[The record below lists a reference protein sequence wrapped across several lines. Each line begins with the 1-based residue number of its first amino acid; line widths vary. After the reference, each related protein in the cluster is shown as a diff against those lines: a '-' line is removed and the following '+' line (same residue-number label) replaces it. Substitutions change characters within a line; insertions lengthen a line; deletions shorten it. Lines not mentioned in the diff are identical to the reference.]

1 MIFSCITL
9 TILSPSSGLAVK
21 DYIYAHKNFKCRRR
35 DKPASNCKVTNN
47 LSVIQTLGTLF
58 SLIYDKLTQKG
69 LMTNICLSYDLYH
82 ISVIFWS
89 SHRNFARYACFNR
102 STAEEKF
109 IFSSPFTSCVI
120 GHFA

>member
-47 LSVIQTLGTLF
+47 LSVIRTFRTLF
-58 SLIYDKLTQKG
+58 SFIYDKLTQKG
-69 LMTNICLSYDLYH
+69 LMTEGCIKL
-82 ISVIFWS
+82 
-89 SHRNFARYACFNR
+89 
-102 STAEEKF
+102 
-109 IFSSPFTSCVI
+109 
-120 GHFA
+120 

>member
-47 LSVIQTLGTLF
+47 LSVIQTFRTLF
-58 SLIYDKLTQKG
+58 SFIYDKLIQKG
-69 LMTNICLSYDLYH
+69 LMTEGCLKL
-82 ISVIFWS
+82 
-89 SHRNFARYACFNR
+89 
-102 STAEEKF
+102 
-109 IFSSPFTSCVI
+109 
-120 GHFA
+120 